1 MCSTVSVAFE
11 TFFCLIFKLFIAFL
25 SLLLFDFAKTK
36 SLQMNISMFFGWC
49 FLNDKF
55 SFSLLKFFSK
65 LLSIILHNSVRFFC
79 GKKNLF
85 QTDFQWKK
93 CFSFFLYHYP
103 NSSLKHIV
111 IENIVNSLPTR
122 ATNREGW

>member
-55 SFSLLKFFSK
+55 SFSLLNFSQTCF
-65 LLSIILHNSVRFFC
+65 LSLCIILSDFSAVKKPLSNWFSVKKMLFFFFVSLSEQLIKAYC
-79 GKKNLF
+79 
-85 QTDFQWKK
+85 DWKHSE
-93 CFSFFLYHYP
+93 FSP
-103 NSSLKHIV
+103 
-111 IENIVNSLPTR
+111 PTR